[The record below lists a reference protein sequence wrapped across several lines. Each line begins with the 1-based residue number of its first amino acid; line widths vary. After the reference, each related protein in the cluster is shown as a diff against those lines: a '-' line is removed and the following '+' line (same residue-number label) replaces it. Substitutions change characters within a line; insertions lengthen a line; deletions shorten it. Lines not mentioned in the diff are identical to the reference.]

1 MMDSI
6 KVLLIFLSLLK
17 INFVSSD
24 IRIWTKTISL
34 GDARQWSNGRLPCKG
49 QSIIIPEEVISVPK
63 TFNFGP
69 ETILP
74 NNGMLLFDKSGNIV
88 RVHVKNPVKIII
100 GF

>member
-1 MMDSI
+1 MMDTI
-6 KVLLIFLSLLK
+6 KLLLILLASFL
-17 INFVSSD
+17 INFVRSD

-34 GDARQWSNGRLPCKG
+34 GDARQWSNGRLPCRG

-74 NNGMLLFDKSGNIV
+74 NNGMLLFDKSGNKDSFHV
-88 RVHVKNPVKIII
+88 RQSFFMV
-100 GF
+100 